1 MTSTLS
7 FAPTAAQWC
16 ADILPGFEQL
26 SLKAATS
33 AKAAPSAE
41 GQADGVE
48 ITLVRRLCRRQ
59 GEEGK
64 PRAAVLY
71 IHGFVDY
78 FFQTELADFYHAQGL
93 DFYALDLRSHGRSL
107 RPGQLPNFTLDVNEY
122 LQDVDAAISVLH
134 QSEQVAWLM
143 LNGHS
148 TGGLVAALY
157 AHRGAQRAQVKALF
171 LNSPFLDMNLAAWQE
186 KYAEPVLAWLGKF
199 FPYWRLPGLPTWYG
213 RSLHVMHQGQ
223 WDYRTDW
230 KPIAGFPVYAG
241 WFRAIH
247 LAHEEVAR
255 GLQIACP
262 CLMLHA
268 EHSLRATAWS
278 EDLLSADIVLDVA
291 DMQRLAPALGLQVE
305 RHAIAGGIHD
315 LVLSR
320 PTARHQV
327 WQLLG
332 AWLAR
337 VRASGAE

>member
-1 MTSTLS
+1 MTFTSS
-7 FAPTAAQWC
+7 PNAAQWS

-26 SLKAATS
+26 SLNVASGEMDEAL
-33 AKAAPSAE
+33 
-41 GQADGVE
+41 E
-48 ITLVRRLCRRQ
+48 ITLVRRLCSSQ
-59 GEEGK
+59 TEAGK
-64 PRAAVLY
+64 AAVLY

-78 FFQTELADFYHAQGL
+78 FFQTELADFYHAQGM
-93 DFYALDLRSHGRSL
+93 DFYALDLRRHGRSL
-107 RPGQLPNFTLDVNEY
+107 RPGHLPNFTVDVNDY
-122 LQDVDAAISVLH
+122 LQDVDAAISLLRQNEHVT
-134 QSEQVAWLM
+134 WLM

-157 AHRGAQRAQVKALF
+157 AHRGAQKEQVKALF
-171 LNSPFLDMNLAAWQE
+171 LNSPFLDMNLPAWQE

-199 FPYWRLPGLPTWYG
+199 FPYWRLPGLPTMYG
-213 RSLHVMHQGQ
+213 RSLHVKHQGQ

-262 CLMLHA
+262 CLLLHA
-268 EHSLRATAWS
+268 GHSLRPKVWS
-278 EDLLSADIVLDVA
+278 EAAMSADIVLDVA
-291 DMQRLAPALGLQVE
+291 DMQRLAPGLGSQLE
-305 RHAIAGGIHD
+305 CHAIPDGIHD

-320 PTARHQV
+320 PAARAQV

-332 AWLAR
+332 AWLNR
-337 VRASGAE
+337 VRTDSAR

>member
-1 MTSTLS
+1 MTSTLAS
-7 FAPTAAQWC
+7 SAAQWR

-26 SLKAATS
+26 TLSVAASST
-33 AKAAPSAE
+33 AINEA
-41 GQADGVE
+41 VE
-48 ITLVRRLCRRQ
+48 ITLVRRCCSSPT
-59 GEEGK
+59 EAGK
-64 PRAAVLY
+64 GKAAVLY

-93 DFYALDLRSHGRSL
+93 GFYALDLRRHGRSL
-107 RPGQLPNFTLDVNEY
+107 RPGQLPNFTLDVDDY
-122 LQDVDAAISVLH
+122 LLDVDTAISLLR
-134 QSEQVAWLM
+134 QSEQLTWLM

-171 LNSPFLDMNLAAWQE
+171 LNSPFLDMNLPAWQE
-186 KYAEPVLAWLGKF
+186 MLVEPVLAWLGRF
-199 FPYWRLPGLPTWYG
+199 FPYWRLPGLSTMYG
-213 RSLHVMHQGQ
+213 SSLHAAHHGR

-262 CLMLHA
+262 CLLLHA
-268 EHSLRATAWS
+268 GQSLRPTVWS
-278 EDLLSADIVLDVA
+278 EAALAADIVLDVA
-291 DMQRLAPALGLQVE
+291 DMQRLAPGLGRQVE
-305 RHAIAGGIHD
+305 CHAIEGGIHD

-332 AWLAR
+332 AWLSR
-337 VRASGAE
+337 VRASSAG